1 VTATDPYAPTFALI
15 DVDHDG
21 YISLDEFT
29 HLMELLGG
37 DRATEQ
43 TVESMFHQM
52 DTNGDGKVDLA
63 ELSTFLQ
70 ASAG

>member
-1 VTATDPYAPTFALI
+1 VTATDEYAPTFAL
-15 DVDHDG
+15 VDADQDG

-43 TVESMFHQM
+43 AVESMFGQM
-52 DTNGDGKVDLA
+52 DSDGDGKVDLA